1 LSRQEFVTQGL
12 LIVGSK
18 SKILNIEFDLVNYS
32 TVLDTVERWRRDRQR
47 HYVVL
52 TNPHSV
58 MMCLRDAA
66 MRDATRAASLILPDG
81 VGVVIAARILGYPH
95 NGRVAG
101 PNLMLKLCDWNR
113 KDDCRHFFYGGAE
126 GVADR
131 LAEKLSSL
139 YPGLKVVGTY
149 SPPFGLLSVEEDNAV
164 VERINAADP
173 DIVWVGLGAP
183 KQEKWMAAHIDRI
196 DACTMIGVGAAFD
209 FHSGNAKW
217 APAWVRRMGFEW
229 VYRFVLEPHRMW
241 RRDID
246 GFIFLAK
253 VFSQVIQT
261 AQIRLTGG

>member
-1 LSRQEFVTQGL
+1 L

-18 SKILNIEFDLVNYS
+18 SEILNIEFDLVNYG
-32 TVLDTVERWRRDRQR
+32 TVLETVEKWRHDRQR

-66 MRDATRAASLILPDG
+66 MRDATGAASLILPDG
-81 VGVVIAARILGYPH
+81 IGVVVAARILGYSH
-95 NGRVAG
+95 NGRVTG
-101 PNLMLKLCDWNR
+101 PNLMLKLCDRGR

-131 LAEKLSSL
+131 LAGKLSSL

-149 SPPFGLLSVEEDNAV
+149 SPPFRHLSVEEDNAV
-164 VERINAADP
+164 VERINAAAP
-173 DIVWVGLGAP
+173 DIVWLGLGAP
-183 KQEKWMAAHIDRI
+183 KQEKWMAAHIGRLN
-196 DACTMIGVGAAFD
+196 ACTMIGVGAAFD

-229 VYRFVLEPHRMW
+229 MYRFMLEPRRMW
-241 RRDID
+241 QRDID
-246 GFIFLAK
+246 GFIFFAK

-261 AQIRLTGG
+261 TQIRLTRG